1 MQVHMVRVS
10 FLGILTWALLLAC
23 GPVGTI
29 HGQATQDASRTRADK
44 FDDDDI
50 DFSEEEE
57 EEEEEEA
64 DTKADDEDQDR
75 EASRDRSDA
84 KSDKGQRSGKSKD
97 LDRKMRVAKIRLDA
111 SLPEGSNPEDLF
123 SSGSGTLLDMIRRL
137 DEAGKDDDV
146 DAVVLQIRN
155 PAIGRAKLDELRA
168 TIERLRDGGKKV
180 YATLESATPADYL
193 IACACDQIILPESG
207 DVILPGIHAE
217 LMFFK
222 RLFNKLGVEA
232 DILQVG
238 DYKGAAEPYTR
249 EKMSEP
255 FREQLESVL
264 DDYYQQMIEQ
274 IAQSRG
280 LSKRTVKALID
291 EGLFS
296 ADEAKDEGLIDVVA
310 YDDEWQEKLL
320 KGAKYK
326 KIEWLADYG
335 KEKVDTD
342 FSGMAGFVRLMEL
355 LSGGKSASK
364 SSAKKKIAVVYGV
377 GAIMSGKSGGSM
389 FGETHMGSDTIV
401 EALREASDDD
411 SVAAIVFRVD
421 SPGGSALASDLIWHQ
436 IQEIKKPVIASMGD
450 VAGSGGYY
458 VSMGCD
464 KIFAEPGTLTGSIGV
479 VGGKLVTGPMFEKF
493 GLTTEVISRGKN
505 SGLFSANAKFTD
517 SERDAWQ
524 AMMNDVY
531 EQFTEKAA
539 AGRDME
545 VDELLKYAGGRIW
558 TGRQAKKIGLID
570 ELGTLRDA
578 VREAQRMAKLDMD
591 STPELLILPK
601 PKSVFE
607 QLFEGNSSITM
618 NRMDLALPQSRAIG
632 QVRMLQRMF
641 AEPGIL
647 LMPYRL
653 EIR

>member
-1 MQVHMVRVS
+1 MQVRVVRVS
-10 FLGILTWALLLAC
+10 ILGTLTWAILLAC
-23 GPVGTI
+23 GPIGAVR
-29 HGQATQDASRTRADK
+29 GQATQDASRAHADK

-50 DFSEEEE
+50 DFSEEE
-57 EEEEEEA
+57 A
-64 DTKADDEDQDR
+64 TEDNGEDR
-75 EASRDRSDA
+75 EATRDASEANSR
-84 KSDKGQRSGKSKD
+84 KGRRTGKSSD
-97 LDRKMRVAKIRLDA
+97 GNRKMRVAKIRLE
-111 SLPEGSNPEDLF
+111 STLPEGSNPEDLF

-137 DEAGKDDDV
+137 DDAGKDDDL

-168 TIERLRDGGKKV
+168 TIKRLRDAGKRV
-180 YATLESATPADYL
+180 YASLESATPADYL

-222 RLFNKLGVEA
+222 KLFNKLGVEA

-274 IAQSRG
+274 IAESRD
-280 LSKRTVKALID
+280 LSKRTVKELID

-296 ADEAKDEGLIDVVA
+296 AEEAKEEGLIDVVA
-310 YDDEWQEKLL
+310 YEDEWQEELL
-320 KGAKYK
+320 KDSKYK

-389 FGETHMGSDTIV
+389 FGENYMGSDTMV
-401 EALREASDDD
+401 EALREASEDD

-493 GLTTEVISRGKN
+493 GLTTDVISRGKN

-517 SERDAWQ
+517 SERDAWKE
-524 AMMNDVY
+524 MMDDVY

-539 AGRDME
+539 EGRDMD
-545 VDELLKYAGGRIW
+545 VDELLKYAGGRVW

-578 VREAQRMAKLDMD
+578 VREAQRMAKLDLD

-607 QLFEGNSSITM
+607 QLFERGGSVAM
-618 NRMDLALPQSRAIG
+618 NRIDLDLPQSRAMG